1 MTKKQKQ
8 SSSNEHL
15 QEIKTFCFF
24 ICYTQYRVITGETL
38 SNSHFASVFYMFYSK
53 KLTKM

>member
-1 MTKKQKQ
+1 MTKKQKK